1 MLRIEQQAV
10 VDADDL
16 MEEMVQE
23 AARQSAE
30 LGKADPSA
38 ELNEMVGIGATDALE
53 KINEA
58 GKSSLTLGLQANPTV
73 TLESVVKSDQLINVL
88 NQMLSIMN
96 DIINNP
102 SEVNCITEE
111 ITLLSQQLN
120 KIKSQTTKAY

>member
-1 MLRIEQQAV
+1 MNHQIQIQSDYV
-10 VDADDL
+10 FISSSVDNIDISSNKDINTY
-16 MEEMVQE
+16 
-23 AARQSAE
+23 AAGSINHQT
-30 LGKADPSA
+30 GDPNNK
-38 ELNEMVGIGATDALE
+38 LNTYI
-53 KINEA
+53 IN
-58 GKSSLTLGLQANPTV
+58 SQNIILGLQANPTV

>member
-1 MLRIEQQAV
+1 MNQQIQIQSNYV
-10 VDADDL
+10 FLSSSVDNVDISSNKDINNY
-16 MEEMVQE
+16 
-23 AARQSAE
+23 AAGSITHQT
-30 LGKADPSA
+30 GDPNNK
-38 ELNEMVGIGATDALE
+38 LNTYT
-53 KINEA
+53 IN
-58 GKSSLTLGLQANPTV
+58 SQNITLGLQSNPTV

-120 KIKSQTTKAY
+120 KIKSQTTKTY

>member
-1 MLRIEQQAV
+1 MNHQIQIQSDYV
-10 VDADDL
+10 FISSSVDNIDISSNKDINTY
-16 MEEMVQE
+16 
-23 AARQSAE
+23 AAGSITYQT
-30 LGKADPSA
+30 GDPNNK
-38 ELNEMVGIGATDALE
+38 LNTYT
-53 KINEA
+53 IN
-58 GKSSLTLGLQANPTV
+58 SQNIILGLQANPTV

-120 KIKSQTTKAY
+120 KIKSQTTKTY